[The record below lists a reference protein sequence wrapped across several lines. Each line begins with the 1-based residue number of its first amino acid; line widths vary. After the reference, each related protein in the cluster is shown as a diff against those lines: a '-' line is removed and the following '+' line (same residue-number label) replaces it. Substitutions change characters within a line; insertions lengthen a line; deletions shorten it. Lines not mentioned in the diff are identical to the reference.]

1 MNPPLKCNSLSYF
14 RNFNT
19 IPNMTFV
26 YWYYIEM
33 HHTIHFFL
41 FTVLIEDQVQLI
53 VHRVSFPDFK
63 LVILSLSKFK

>member
-1 MNPPLKCNSLSYF
+1 MNPPLKCNFLSYF

-26 YWYYIEM
+26 YWYDIEM

-41 FTVLIEDQVQLI
+41 FIVLIENQVQLI
-53 VHRVSFPDFK
+53 VHGVSFPDFK
-63 LVILSLSKFK
+63 CCNIELE